1 MTDKS
6 EADGVREDSPP
17 DDTLAKF
24 LVESGLSKQELEML
38 IKGRNVQQSTD
49 STQSEST
56 ANSSF
61 TQTTPQDSPSPSTNT
76 NNAQCHSADSTQNL
90 VMGNVPRLPR
100 LGLFSGK
107 EPVKQGEVDWGTFRD
122 VAMEIASMT
131 GIDERSKRREIITRL
146 VAPAKDFAKLVVPNS
161 SAIELV
167 SYLDGIYGAVEN
179 KNLLL
184 QEFMGMIQEKNE
196 RPSDFLKRLQLKVS
210 RLVEVAEFS
219 PGAAA
224 QKLFDRF
231 MMGCHDEYI
240 LTVTNLHNQIIAP
253 PFSRLISIIREA
265 EATRDAKLAQYKS
278 TPKQPAR
285 SFSQQLDALS
295 LYGQSSNQFSPP
307 GPPSTPQ
314 SGNAPNP
321 PKNKPKGGSP
331 KATPSPQP
339 PTPTRGHGGR
349 PFKLVVCYN
358 CGELNHV
365 DRVCNNPPNEEK
377 KKVNLAHRQRMIE
390 AWEAMNNATTNQPSP
405 NDH

>member
-1 MTDKS
+1 
-6 EADGVREDSPP
+6 
-17 DDTLAKF
+17 
-24 LVESGLSKQELEML
+24 ML
-38 IKGRNVQQSTD
+38 IKGRNVQQATD

-90 VMGNVPRLPR
+90 VMGYVPRLPR

-196 RPSDFLKRLQLKVS
+196 RPSDFLKRAS
-210 RLVEVAEFS
+210 A
-219 PGAAA
+219 
-224 QKLFDRF
+224 
-231 MMGCHDEYI
+231 
-240 LTVTNLHNQIIAP
+240 
-253 PFSRLISIIREA
+253 
-265 EATRDAKLAQYKS
+265 
-278 TPKQPAR
+278 
-285 SFSQQLDALS
+285 
-295 LYGQSSNQFSPP
+295 
-307 GPPSTPQ
+307 
-314 SGNAPNP
+314 
-321 PKNKPKGGSP
+321 
-331 KATPSPQP
+331 
-339 PTPTRGHGGR
+339 
-349 PFKLVVCYN
+349 
-358 CGELNHV
+358 
-365 DRVCNNPPNEEK
+365 
-377 KKVNLAHRQRMIE
+377 
-390 AWEAMNNATTNQPSP
+390 
-405 NDH
+405 